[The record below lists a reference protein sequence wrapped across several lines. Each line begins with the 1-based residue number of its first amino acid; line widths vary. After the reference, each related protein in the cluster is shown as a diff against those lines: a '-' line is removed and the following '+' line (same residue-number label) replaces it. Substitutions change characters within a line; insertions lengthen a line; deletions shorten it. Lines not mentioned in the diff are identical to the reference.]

1 LVTKARFSHLPHAH
15 AAQRTGKDGLSPS
28 QAPVAG
34 KQTDRRPAP
43 LAAAAAADVPSG
55 SEKHRNINN
64 QAAGAHRRLRSVIGE
79 TRIDVPFSPT
89 SLKSKPSQLLDFC
102 FFAACYKLKPNNSF
116 SPFHP

>member
-1 LVTKARFSHLPHAH
+1 MPRRENRERRALAFSGPGCRKTNGPSSCA
-15 AAQRTGKDGLSPS
+15 TGGGGG
-28 QAPVAG
+28 AG
-34 KQTDRRPAP
+34 GRPFR
-43 LAAAAAADVPSG
+43 VG
-55 SEKHRNINN
+55 KTRNINN

-102 FFAACYKLKPNNSF
+102 FFAASYKLKPNNSF